1 MKIIDFLEDA
11 KNYVDRYDV
20 EDSIKISIHKNLG
33 KLVIN
38 SELKKNI
45 PELGKDLE
53 YLISLYNNSD
63 KQYES

>member
-1 MKIIDFLEDA
+1 MKIIDLLEDA

>member
-1 MKIIDFLEDA
+1 MKIIDILKDA
-11 KNYVDRYDV
+11 RNYVDRYDV

-45 PELGKDLE
+45 PELGNDLE
-53 YLISLYNNSD
+53 NLISLYNNSD
-63 KQYES
+63 KHYES

>member
-1 MKIIDFLEDA
+1 MKIIDILKDA
-11 KNYVDRYDV
+11 RNYVDRYDA

-45 PELGKDLE
+45 PELGNDLE
-53 YLISLYNNSD
+53 NLILLYNNSD
-63 KQYES
+63 KHYES

>member
-1 MKIIDFLEDA
+1 MKIIDILKDA
-11 KNYVDRYDV
+11 RNYVDRYDV

-45 PELGKDLE
+45 PELGNDLE
-53 YLISLYNNSD
+53 QLILLYNNSD
-63 KQYES
+63 KHYES

>member
-1 MKIIDFLEDA
+1 MKIIDLLEDA

-45 PELGKDLE
+45 PELGNDLE

>member
-1 MKIIDFLEDA
+1 MKIIDILKDVR
-11 KNYVDRYDV
+11 NYVDRYDV

-45 PELGKDLE
+45 PELGNDLE
-53 YLISLYNNSD
+53 QLILLYNNSD
-63 KQYES
+63 KHYES

>member
-1 MKIIDFLEDA
+1 MKIIDILKDA
-11 KNYVDRYDV
+11 RNYVDRYDV

-45 PELGKDLE
+45 PELGNDLE
-53 YLISLYNNSD
+53 NLILLYNNSD
-63 KQYES
+63 KHYES

>member
-1 MKIIDFLEDA
+1 MKIIDLLEDA
-11 KNYVDRYDV
+11 RNYIDRYDV

-38 SELKKNI
+38 SELKRNI
-45 PELGKDLE
+45 PELGNDLE